1 MATFTLHTPDTATA
15 AAGAQLAGIEK
26 AWKFIPNLHRILA
39 ESPELLVG
47 YDTLFGLVGKT
58 SFTPAEQQI
67 AFLAVNYENECEY
80 CMAGHSVLAAG
91 AKVPADVIGALRE
104 NQPVADSRIQAL
116 RSFVQ
121 NVVQSRGKVGDRA
134 VDAGAGRDRRA
145 FGPQLSPCG
154 QGESTNFLRKF
165 RPRPVWGKTNG
176 GGYRRRCCR
185 CSRCSFCHFSRLLLL
200 LGLPLE
206 LLPLEPV
213 VAVTAFYFF
222 AATAFYFSE

>member
-39 ESPELLVG
+39 ESPELLEG

-134 VDAGAGRDRRA
+134 VDAFLAAGFTQRNVLEVVLIVATKTISNYTNHLTHTPNDAFMANTTWTAPSRRT
-145 FGPQLSPCG
+145 Q
-154 QGESTNFLRKF
+154 
-165 RPRPVWGKTNG
+165 
-176 GGYRRRCCR
+176 
-185 CSRCSFCHFSRLLLL
+185 
-200 LGLPLE
+200 
-206 LLPLEPV
+206 
-213 VAVTAFYFF
+213 
-222 AATAFYFSE
+222 AA